1 MSSSDQAMAQPAIQ
15 PSDALSLACAAAGL
29 EEALQ
34 RLAGQIGEADRRH
47 CGAITDMQGRLR
59 QLGRQVEQ
67 IRTDLPQEH
76 AGALCRLEQ
85 EIVGLTE
92 RIAAFGH
99 ERQAQKAR
107 RTGHPHMPTGG
118 GEPCEEP
125 WDKLWDAQSAEALTR
140 ICEMAHAESPANR
153 RPSNRAN
160 SDKPRWQTHARP
172 SPPPAPTLAYDEAWL
187 EARFAGI
194 AAQLQQSLA
203 ESNPAKPLA
212 ALDRRLA
219 RLEDRL
225 ETLFAEMSVRL
236 GGEWLELIE
245 EHIRGL
251 AGHFEAT
258 SRQLARLDAF
268 DEQLRE
274 LSRANSEQL
283 QWSRSQS
290 AGLRVDT
297 IAALIDSAAERTA
310 SRLAAAWPA
319 AAAAIPEGDGTR
331 IDALEVLMQDYIA
344 ERRRGEETT
353 AGTLR
358 TIEEALARVLDR
370 VSAMET
376 AGAAAFAA
384 GFDDAAGRDGFDAES
399 DRLAEAYAT
408 GARILGQTPSA
419 PTLDAADYARPVAH
433 REENLQPASGGLG
446 HAAVPEDTRPGRE
459 LGAADTRAAL
469 NIDTV
474 SAEPETVTRNPTRDD
489 TPADLANRTNARTLA
504 RMRRPWSGV
513 LFGSAI
519 LLLFGLGYLA
529 VALFTAS
536 GAAPTLQQKLPAPT
550 TQDQPAPDPAQ
561 LKAEQAMPDPQPSPP
576 TAKPDNTPPIPDD
589 KTESLPVPVPVP
601 AKRPTRDLENEDRAQ
616 ADLPRHPAAASQR
629 ALPRPLAAPP
639 SIGTTASRSAADM
652 GDPLAQFEMA
662 VRHAEGSDGPQD
674 HRLALVW
681 YERAAMRGL
690 ARAQFHVATYYEH
703 GIGVDVDTERA
714 KIWYRRAAEQGHVP
728 SMHNLAVLLVGG
740 RKTDADYAAAAPW
753 FQKAADRGLADS
765 QFNLG
770 MLYAHGRGV
779 RKDLIEA
786 YKWFGLA
793 ARSGDAEAIRKL
805 EETKAQLEAPE
816 REAAQHRLATWRASA
831 GEPAAR

>member
-1 MSSSDQAMAQPAIQ
+1 MSSSDQAKVQPAIQ

-47 CGAITDMQGRLR
+47 CGAIADMQGRLR

-76 AGALCRLEQ
+76 AGALSRLEQ

-107 RTGHPHMPTGG
+107 RTGHPHVPAGG

-140 ICEMAHAESPANR
+140 ICEMAHAEGPANR
-153 RPSNRAN
+153 RPSSRAA
-160 SDKPRWQTHARP
+160 SDKPRWQTHAPP
-172 SPPPAPTLAYDEAWL
+172 SQPPAPVPAYDQAWL

-274 LSRANSEQL
+274 LSHANSEQL
-283 QWSRSQS
+283 QLSRSQS

-310 SRLAAAWPA
+310 SRLAATWPA
-319 AAAAIPEGDGTR
+319 AAAAIPEADGTTR
-331 IDALEVLMQDYIA
+331 IDALEALLQDYIA
-344 ERRRGEETT
+344 ERRRGEEVT

-358 TIEEALARVLDR
+358 TIEEALVRVLDR

-376 AGAAAFAA
+376 AGAAAFAP
-384 GFDDAAGRDGFDAES
+384 GFGDAAGRDGLDAES

-408 GARILGQTPSA
+408 GARLLGQMPSA
-419 PTLDAADYARPVAH
+419 PTLDAGDYARSVAH

-446 HAAVPEDTRPGRE
+446 DAQTTQHTRPRQGVGAPAMRAE
-459 LGAADTRAAL
+459 LSTRSPTEDATQAD
-469 NIDTV
+469 
-474 SAEPETVTRNPTRDD
+474 P
-489 TPADLANRTNARTLA
+489 ANRTNARTPA
-504 RMRRPWSGV
+504 RMRRLWSSLLFAGV
-513 LFGSAI
+513 I
-519 LLLFGLGYLA
+519 LLLFGVGYLS
-529 VALFTAS
+529 VDLFTAS
-536 GAAPTLQQKLPAPT
+536 GAAPTLQQKSLVPT
-550 TQDQPAPDPAQ
+550 TQGQPAPNPAQ
-561 LKAEQAMPDPQPSPP
+561 LKAEQAMPDPQAGPP
-576 TAKPDNTPPIPDD
+576 AAKPEAAPPIPDD

-601 AKRPTRDLENEDRAQ
+601 AKRPTREIDIEDLAQ
-616 ADLPRHPAAASQR
+616 GDLPRHPAAA
-629 ALPRPLAAPP
+629 LHRPLAANDGGAPP
-639 SIGTTASRSAADM
+639 GLGTAASRSAVDV

-662 VRHAEGSDGPQD
+662 VRHAEGSDGAQD
-674 HRLALVW
+674 HKLALVW

-740 RKTDADYAAAAPW
+740 RKTDADYAAAAHW
-753 FQKAADRGLADS
+753 FQQAADRGLADS

-779 RKDLIEA
+779 GKDLIEA

-793 ARSGDAEAIRKL
+793 VRSGDAEAMRKL

-816 REAAQHRLATWRASA
+816 REAAQHGLAAWRARA